1 MLSSK
6 DEGLTPAFQPF
17 GLAKY
22 EICNEIQIPGYLVD
36 LFRLLGRP
44 RKDFKLELISYKML
58 WK

>member
-44 RKDFKLELISYKML
+44 RKDFQQLQNAL
-58 WK
+58 